1 MGHPDIVWNKE
12 IECDFIIINW
22 IDIGIWLCKMHFQ
35 ITRDN
40 KNIKF
45 MTQTNLHIIYKTHR
59 QLAIVRGILFAVLI
73 FWTIRKLFDPQW
85 IETHLARVRPETAFC
100 GEPFA
105 TNVAV
110 EGSVL
115 EPLDLRLVVPEVL
128 LQVGQL
134 DERAAT
140 LGDVAF
146 VGALSWTG
154 GICYIQYLAEAEIN
168 MVVR

>member
-1 MGHPDIVWNKE
+1 
-12 IECDFIIINW
+12 
-22 IDIGIWLCKMHFQ
+22 MHFQ